1 MEMEIGMNDGKTIDV
16 TSLTGTNSGSMGD
29 PQLPDQSDLNQEL
42 RDFLSEG
49 YIMSVDCFGSNST
62 QYADRLMEFIN
73 DEYSDH
79 LYYQT
84 LSRRSTTSGARKL
97 FKSISADELSH
108 SKRFAAAYFLITGKR
123 YFPTRTSI
131 EPVVVPPSYI
141 QALRDRYLAESRDA
155 VKYHVFAQQ
164 TSDRC
169 LNRITEATSNDEKRH
184 AQDILELI
192 QRM

>member
-1 MEMEIGMNDGKTIDV
+1 MEMEIGMNDGTTMDV
-16 TSLTGTNSGSMGD
+16 TSLTDTSSGNVSD
-29 PQLPDQSDLNQEL
+29 PQLPDQSVLNQEL

-49 YIMSVDCFGSNST
+49 YIMSADCFGSSST
-62 QYADRLMEFIN
+62 QYADRLMEFVN

-84 LSRRSTTSGARKL
+84 LSRKAAASGTRKL
-97 FKSISADELSH
+97 FKSIAADELLH

-131 EPVVVPPSYI
+131 EPVVVPASYI

-155 VKYHVFAQQ
+155 VKYRTFAQQ

-169 LNRITEATSNDEKRH
+169 LKRIAEATSNDEKQH

-192 QRM
+192 QKM